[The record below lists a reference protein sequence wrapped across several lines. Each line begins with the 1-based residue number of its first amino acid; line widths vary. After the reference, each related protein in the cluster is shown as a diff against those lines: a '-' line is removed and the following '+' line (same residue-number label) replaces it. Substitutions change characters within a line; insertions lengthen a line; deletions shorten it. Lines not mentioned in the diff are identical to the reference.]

1 MKMHQA
7 GAVLCLGL
15 MSADPVQA
23 QEQVDLDEI
32 RQQMEQLRK
41 DYEAQLKAL
50 EKRLEKAE
58 AQAEQNRTELVEK
71 ETRPVAQQRASGGLG
86 NSAFNPA
93 ISLVLQGSLNSYSK
107 NPDSYSLPGF
117 QLGGEAGLA
126 AEGFTLDET
135 ELTASA
141 NVDQWFYAETTIA
154 LHDDEHDSEVEV
166 EEAFAEPLMLP
177 AGLGGRFGRFYSDV
191 GYLNRFHTHTWDFH
205 DAPLAYRAFL
215 GKQYRDDGIRM
226 NWTAPTSTYVMLG
239 AETYAGREFPAGDE
253 TDKTLGDIQTAFLKL
268 GGDIGAS
275 HAWQGGVSALI
286 ANVHDREGDGHSHD
300 GNQAGSSFSGD
311 SNLYMAD
318 LVYKWAPNGNR
329 RQRNFTL
336 QTEFFYRE
344 EDGGVTFTEDGNSAL
359 MDYDGD
365 QKGWYAQA
373 VYQFMSDWRVGTR
386 YDWLNADNNLKVTN
400 PGGLD
405 PDEAIRE
412 SGFDSDSHDPQ
423 RWSLMVD
430 WSPSEFSRI
439 RAQYNHDESRP
450 DKTDNQWSLQYI
462 MGLGSHGA
470 HEF

>member
-58 AQAEQNRTELVEK
+58 AQAEQNRTELAEK
-71 ETRPVAQQRASGGLG
+71 ETRPAAQRRASGGLG

-135 ELTASA
+135 EFTASA

-166 EEAFAEPLMLP
+166 EEAFADPLMLP

-205 DAPLAYRAFL
+205 DEPLAYRAFL

-239 AETYAGREFPAGDE
+239 AETYAGRQFPAGDE

-286 ANVHDREGDGHSHD
+286 ANVHDREGGGHSHD

-329 RQRNFTL
+329 RQRNFKL

-344 EDGGVTFTEDGNSAL
+344 EDGDVTFTEEDSSAL

-373 VYQFMSDWRVGTR
+373 VYQFMPHWRVGTR

-405 PDEAIRE
+405 PDEVIRE
-412 SGFDSDSHDPQ
+412 SGFDSDSHDPE

-439 RAQYNHDESRP
+439 RAQYNRDDSRP

>member
-41 DYEAQLKAL
+41 DYESQLKAL

-135 ELTASA
+135 EFTASA

-205 DAPLAYRAFL
+205 DEPLAYRAFL

-239 AETYAGREFPAGDE
+239 TETYAGREFPAGDE

-300 GNQAGSSFSGD
+300 GNQASSSFSGD

-336 QTEFFYRE
+336 QTEYFYRE
-344 EDGGVTFTEDGNSAL
+344 EDGDVIFTEEDSSAL

-373 VYQFMSDWRVGTR
+373 VYQFMPHWRVGTR
-386 YDWLNADNNLKVTN
+386 YDWLSADNNLKVTN

-405 PDEAIRE
+405 PDEVIRE
-412 SGFDSDSHDPQ
+412 SGFDSDSHDPE